1 MDTNQPR
8 DEDSGLRSPVPARLR
23 QSLQGGMGLEH
34 PLASS
39 AQGLERV
46 QFATAIRGYDKDE
59 VDTFLRELAT
69 EHNRMMAELVAAQK
83 NAENVYLEM
92 GEEIGDI
99 LQHAK
104 DVADQMIK
112 RAEEEAAV
120 ITEQARRAAAKTASE
135 AARRAD
141 QLKEA
146 DQEIRARISL
156 MAETIQSLSLQIA
169 DMDSASETEATANDE
184 TSEIAALTKEVTT
197 SPTPSPA

>member
-8 DEDSGLRSPVPARLR
+8 HEDSGLRSPFPARLR

-39 AQGLERV
+39 AQGLEHV
-46 QFATAIRGYDKDE
+46 EFATAIRGYDKDE
-59 VDTFLRELAT
+59 VNTFLKELAT

-83 NAENVYLEM
+83 SAENVYLEM

-120 ITEQARRAAAKTASE
+120 ITEQARRAAAKTATA

-169 DMDSASETEATANDE
+169 DMDSASETEAAANDE
-184 TSEIAALTKEVTT
+184 ASEIAALTKEVTT